1 MTVAD
6 IKSLSTEQKFHLM
19 EVLWEDLRERFEST
33 SLSPRVKELLDGR
46 RARVERGE
54 ARLFDW
60 DEIKSSLGKV

>member
-6 IKSLSTEQKFHLM
+6 IKSLSTEQKLHLM
-19 EVLWEDLRERFEST
+19 EVLWDDLRERFESA

-54 ARLFDW
+54 VRLLDW
-60 DEIKSSLGKV
+60 DEIKPSLGKV